1 MDAARDLDLPR
12 SDVNDPNPWGLCTS
26 PYNIKDGMRQST
38 TVAYLDAARGRPN
51 LTIIAEAPVVSLSL
65 SGNRVTGVNY
75 EKDGRRQTAA
85 GAEVVLT
92 AGAFHSP
99 HIMMLSGI
107 GPAAELERHG
117 IEVLHDRPGVG
128 ENYQDH
134 AMLHMGFE
142 GRGGFEVDWIVPPFR
157 LITKSDPSRETGDF
171 HVFMRPPTVLEGVGR
186 TMTISAALLEQR
198 NRGRVFLQS
207 ADPHELPGVDAR
219 MLEDPGD
226 IAAMVATMEF
236 LELLTQ
242 TGDMPEYYGPPIQPK
257 RGEDW
262 ARFART
268 AFDSYHHAAGTCLM
282 GPASNEMTVVDE
294 QLRVHGIDNLRVA
307 DASIM
312 PTVTHANTN
321 VTCMMI
327 GERVA
332 EFIKSGG

>member
-1 MDAARDLDLPR
+1 M
-12 SDVNDPNPWGLCTS
+12 GQT
-26 PYNIKDGMRQST
+26 
-38 TVAYLDAARGRPN
+38 
-51 LTIIAEAPVVSLSL
+51 LS
-65 SGNRVTGVNY
+65 
-75 EKDGRRQTAA
+75 
-85 GAEVVLT
+85 
-92 AGAFHSP
+92 
-99 HIMMLSGI
+99 
-107 GPAAELERHG
+107 
-117 IEVLHDRPGVG
+117 
-128 ENYQDH
+128 
-134 AMLHMGFE
+134 
-142 GRGGFEVDWIVPPFR
+142 
-157 LITKSDPSRETGDF
+157 
-171 HVFMRPPTVLEGVGR
+171 
-186 TMTISAALLEQR
+186 ISAALLEQR

-219 MLEDPGD
+219 MLEDPRD

-282 GPASNEMTVVDE
+282 GPASDPMTVVDE